1 MYITNV
7 KDWLQKPFPFV
18 ENYKQSLGISL
29 FAGVFVTLFL
39 YVFKPFGIINTPSHT
54 IYLMG
59 YGGITFGIIFF
70 SLQILPFL
78 KADWF
83 SPDSWNI
90 LKNIVLMTCIL
101 LVTAF
106 INWLYA
112 LYIYETL
119 GKTTIHFKKV
129 PTELIENIGMTF
141 SVGVFPVLII
151 NYILEKR
158 FFKQNIK
165 IARSVES
172 TMDSTSTILANH
184 TTFEIFDNSNK
195 LIVIPTQNL
204 IAAKAEGGN
213 YITVFWLEQ
222 DKLKNQLWR
231 STLKNLLNKTQSDKD
246 ILQCHKSFLVNRSY
260 IKEVTGNARTLALR
274 LKRLEFE
281 VPVSR
286 NFPRELVTHYH
297 LKQA

>member
-1 MYITNV
+1 M

-18 ENYKQSLGISL
+18 SSLKQSLGIG
-29 FAGVFVTLFL
+29 FFIGIFVTLFL
-39 YVFKPFGIINTPSHT
+39 YIFKPFGIVDDPSH
-54 IYLMG
+54 IVYLSG
-59 YGGITFGIIFF
+59 YGIIAFGVAFL
-70 SLQILPFL
+70 SLQILTFV
-78 KADWF
+78 KSDWF
-83 SPDSWNI
+83 NPNTWNI
-90 LKNIVLMTCIL
+90 LKNIVLMCWIL
-101 LVTAF
+101 LVVSF
-106 INWLYA
+106 FNWLYA
-112 LYIYETL
+112 LYIFETL
-119 GKTTIHFKKV
+119 GAIDTHFKEV
-129 PTELIENIGMTF
+129 PTKLLENVGMTF
-141 SVGVFPVLII
+141 SVGIFPILII

-158 FFKQNIK
+158 FFIQNLR
-165 IARSVES
+165 IAKAVET
-172 TMDSTSTILANH
+172 TMDNTSTILANH
-184 TTFEIFDNSNK
+184 TTFEMPIDSNE
-195 LIVIPTQNL
+195 LAIIPTQNL

-222 DKLKNQLWR
+222 DKLKDQLWR
-231 STLKNLLNKTQSDKD
+231 STLKNLLDKTQTDKD